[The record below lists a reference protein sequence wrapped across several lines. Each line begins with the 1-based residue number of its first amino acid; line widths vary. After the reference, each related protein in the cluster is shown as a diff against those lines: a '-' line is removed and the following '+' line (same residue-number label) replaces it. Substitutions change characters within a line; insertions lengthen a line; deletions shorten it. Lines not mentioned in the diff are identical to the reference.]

1 MSGPDDDDDDPG
13 YASPPCLMHE
23 LDPTFRELKA
33 DAGARTARDVARW
46 RKAERERL
54 ITARRELDIGTRR
67 AAAAQIAGG
76 LDSELG
82 EVGGLTVGCYWPIR
96 GEPDLRPWIAT
107 LVERGAVCALPVVV
121 RLGEPLLF
129 HRWRP
134 GERLQPG
141 HWNIPVPAEPV
152 PVVPDIV
159 IAPLVGF
166 DAGCYRLG
174 YGGGFFDRTLAGLR
188 GRVRAIG
195 VGYASARLAT
205 IFPQWHDV
213 PMELLVTEE
222 GIVRRAGV

>member
-1 MSGPDDDDDDPG
+1 MIGPDDEDEAG

-23 LDPTFRELKA
+23 LDPAFRELRA
-33 DAGARTARDVARW
+33 EGDARAARDVARW

-54 ITARRELDIGTRR
+54 IQARRAFHVETRR
-67 AAAAQIAGG
+67 AVAADIADR
-76 LDSELG
+76 LDTALG
-82 EVGGLTVGCYWPIR
+82 EVAGRTVGCYWPIR
-96 GEPDLRPWIAT
+96 GEPDLRPWIAS
-107 LVERGAVCALPVVV
+107 LGERGAVCALPVVV

-134 GERLQPG
+134 GERLVPG

-152 PVVPDIV
+152 PVVPDLV

-188 GRVRAIG
+188 GRVQAIG

-213 PMELLVTEE
+213 PMDLLVTEE
-222 GIVRRAGV
+222 GVSRRAGV